1 VSLSVDY
8 YGNQFINHF
17 SFETNRLLRIAS
29 IALQLQVTAHQFLG
43 LGLKFN
49 PTQPNEKP
57 MKMSPER
64 TSRAVY
70 TNQTILDMV
79 KPIETVTIKS
89 I

>member
-1 VSLSVDY
+1 
-8 YGNQFINHF
+8 
-17 SFETNRLLRIAS
+17 
-29 IALQLQVTAHQFLG
+29 
-43 LGLKFN
+43 
-49 PTQPNEKP
+49 